1 MDAIIG
7 FANAVFTPI
16 IDLGAAPV
24 MTIVLTIIA
33 LCFKVRFADAL
44 MGGIKLGVAITGI
57 GAIINILTTS
67 FAGPMNA
74 FVQSTGL
81 QLTVT
86 DVGWAPLA
94 TITWA
99 SPYTL
104 YYLCLLYTSPSPRDG
119 ATSRM
124 PSSA

>member
-44 MGGIKLGVAITGI
+44 MGGIKLV
-57 GAIINILTTS
+57 
-67 FAGPMNA
+67 
-74 FVQSTGL
+74 
-81 QLTVT
+81 
-86 DVGWAPLA
+86 
-94 TITWA
+94 
-99 SPYTL
+99 
-104 YYLCLLYTSPSPRDG
+104 SPSPVSVQLSIFSPHRSPG
-119 ATSRM
+119 R
-124 PSSA
+124 